1 MFCSEKSIK
10 NSFVK
15 QIMQQIDSDQS
26 NTINAVEFF
35 DAVVANLNMEDNN
48 VTVAD
53 IITELRW
60 NPHDQNKSLE

>member
-1 MFCSEKSIK
+1 
-10 NSFVK
+10 
-15 QIMQQIDSDQS
+15 MQQIDSDQS
-26 NTINAVEFF
+26 NTINAVELF